1 MSYLAIARKHRPKT
15 FEEMAGQS
23 HVTRTLKNAILRD
36 RIHHA
41 YLFSGPRGVGKTTTA
56 RALARAINCDEAAN
70 DHPRG
75 VCSNCEDILSGASTD
90 VVEIDGASNNSVD
103 DIRQLREKVHPT
115 RSGSQAHLHHR

>member
-41 YLFSGPRGVGKTTTA
+41 YLFSGPRGVGKTTTSCA
-56 RALARAINCDEAAN
+56 FAIRLADLGLRTLLVSSSL
-70 DHPRG
+70 R
-75 VCSNCEDILSGASTD
+75 
-90 VVEIDGASNNSVD
+90 DGAHFAHGQAW
-103 DIRQLREKVHPT
+103 R
-115 RSGSQAHLHHR
+115 RSSYETVYSEPSS